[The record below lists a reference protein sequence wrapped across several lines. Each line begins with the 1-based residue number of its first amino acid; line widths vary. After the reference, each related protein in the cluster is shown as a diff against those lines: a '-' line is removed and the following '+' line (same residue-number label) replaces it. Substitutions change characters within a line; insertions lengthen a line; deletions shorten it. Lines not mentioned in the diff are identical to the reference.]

1 MRLKTLFLGLLMGL
15 IAFAP
20 MAAMAD
26 ETATIRF
33 ILTGDMPQ
41 FTAEKGRGGYAKLA
55 SVAKIFKKKTKR
67 NIHSFLFHAGD
78 AYSPVSY
85 THLTLPTSDLV

>member
-1 MRLKTLFLGLLMGL
+1 MRLIIIIAGLLTGL

-20 MAAMAD
+20 LTAMAD

-33 ILTGDMPQ
+33 ILTGDLYE
-41 FTAEKGRGGYAKLA
+41 FTADNGRGGHAKLA

-67 NIHSFLFHAGD
+67 EIHSFLVHAGD
-78 AYSPVSY
+78 AYAPSLLFIY
-85 THLTLPTSDLV
+85 G